1 MPYDLSAV
9 KAPRATGVALHALA
23 FLLEN
28 AVTGKWLAN
37 QLLKNVDVKAIRVPT
52 SDVLSGA
59 HPVFH
64 PSGRPA
70 APVTA
75 EPPSPA
81 PVPAGA
87 FRFETSHD
95 FTEAY
100 RLGRLSPLEVAE
112 RVLSATAASEAHEP
126 PMRLFI
132 AQDRED
138 LLAQAAASS
147 ERYRRGAPLGPLD
160 GVPVA
165 VKDEIPQV
173 PYPTTSGTGMK
184 GLPRASRDAALIT
197 RLREAGALLIGKT
210 NMHEVGLGTTGV
222 NPHHGTARNPY
233 DPSRFTGGSS
243 SGSGAVVA
251 AGICPIAI
259 GCDGGGSIRIPAAL
273 CGIVGLKPTFGRVSA
288 AGAFPNCWSV
298 DHHGPMGASVRDVAI
313 AYMQIA
319 GADSTDRHTA
329 FQSPPTLFGVDDGHL
344 RGVRLGVFKA
354 WFEDADAEV
363 VASCRALLAKLEAAG
378 ATLVEID
385 IPELGLMSTIHSITI
400 VSEMYAAH
408 KADYERDRESFCLE
422 SRINFALMK
431 HLRPEDYLQA
441 QRHRSR
447 VCRQFASVL
456 EGVDA
461 IVTPTTACT
470 ARVLGADALAHG
482 ASDIN
487 LVTRLMRFTQP
498 ANLTGLPAVSFP
510 AGYDADGLPI
520 GFQAIGRAW
529 EEALLLRI
537 AAVAERLVPLR
548 RPRVHTELLA
558 AETAQAP
565 ESVATS

>member
-1 MPYDLSAV
+1 MPYDLNAV
-9 KAPRATGVALHALA
+9 KAPRATGAALRALA

-28 AVTGKWLAN
+28 PVTGPLLAKE
-37 QLLKNVDVKAIRVPT
+37 LLKNVDVAAIRVPT
-52 SDVLSGA
+52 QDVLPLSHG
-59 HPVFH
+59 VFQ
-64 PSGRPA
+64 PIDPTAPA
-70 APVTA
+70 APVRT
-75 EPPSPA
+75 EPPAPA
-81 PVPAGA
+81 PAVGD
-87 FRFETSHD
+87 FRFETAHD

-100 RLGRLSPLEVAE
+100 RAGRLSPLDVAE
-112 RVLSATAASEAHEP
+112 RVLAHTAAFEAHTP
-126 PMRLFI
+126 PMRIFI
-132 AQDRED
+132 AQDADD
-138 LLAQAAASS
+138 LRAQARASA
-147 ERYRRGAPLGPLD
+147 ERWRRGAPLGPLD

-173 PYPTTSGTGMK
+173 PYPTTCGTGLK
-184 GLPRASRDAALIT
+184 GLPAATGDAALIT

-251 AGICPIAI
+251 AGLAPIAI

-273 CGIVGLKPTFGRVSA
+273 CGVVGLKPTFGRVSA
-288 AGAFPNCWSV
+288 SGAFPNCWSV
-298 DHHGPMGASVRDVAI
+298 DHHGPIGASVRDVAI

-319 GADSTDRHTA
+319 GRDPADPHTA
-329 FQSPPTLFGVDDGHL
+329 FQPAPTLHGIDDGHL
-344 RGVRLGVFKA
+344 RGVRLGVFAA
-354 WFEDADAEV
+354 WFDDADPEV
-363 VASCRALLAKLEAAG
+363 VAACRAVLGRLEAAG
-378 ATLVEID
+378 AELVPVD

-400 VSEMYAAH
+400 VSEMYAAAR
-408 KADYERDRESFCLE
+408 ADLEREPGAFCLE

-441 QRHRSR
+441 QRHRGR

-456 EGVDA
+456 DTVDA
-461 IVTPTTACT
+461 VVTPTTACT
-470 ARVLGADALAHG
+470 ARALSADVLAHG

-529 EEALLLRI
+529 DEALLLRL
-537 AAVAERLVPLR
+537 AAVAERTQPTR
-548 RPRVHTELLA
+548 RPRVHAALLTQPA
-558 AETAQAP
+558 AQEAP
-565 ESVATS
+565 CVS